1 MSSLLNS
8 IIGFVLL
15 LSKNFGRTA
24 DPIMNAANP
33 IASVM
38 VKLVDIEFIDS
49 NKNIE
54 NSKITISGLN
64 I

>member
-1 MSSLLNS
+1 MSSRLNS
-8 IIGFVLL
+8 IAAFVLL
-15 LSKNFGRTA
+15 LSKNFGSTA

-33 IASVM
+33 MASVM
-38 VKLVDIEFIDS
+38 AKLVDIEFIDS

-64 I
+64 M

>member
-1 MSSLLNS
+1 MSSRLNS
-8 IIGFVLL
+8 IAAFVLL
-15 LSKNFGRTA
+15 FSKNFGRTA

-33 IASVM
+33 MASV
-38 VKLVDIEFIDS
+38 VAKLVDIEFIDN